1 MNLPASLGMQSAA
14 LSMAGPWQNSTTRL
28 RARLLR
34 QKWRKCGRV
43 GMTEDRARRVVCAES
58 TNSPQKQNI
67 GKRREPEGPMSDAR
81 RGKGLRRAGSRAQWK
96 LSHGPLHEGKYG
108 SDAVSPQIAA
118 RS

>member
-81 RGKGLRRAGSRAQWK
+81 RGKGVRRAGSRGQWK
-96 LSHGPLHEGKYG
+96 LAHGRLHNGKNA
-108 SDAVSPQIAA
+108 SEEPRPRPA
-118 RS
+118 